1 MKGDDGDLELRVA
14 KIDRALLVVNVRAR
28 KVLQPFVDA

>member
-1 MKGDDGDLELRVA
+1 MKRDDGDLKLRVA
-14 KIDRALLVVNVRAR
+14 EIDRAFLVVDVRAR